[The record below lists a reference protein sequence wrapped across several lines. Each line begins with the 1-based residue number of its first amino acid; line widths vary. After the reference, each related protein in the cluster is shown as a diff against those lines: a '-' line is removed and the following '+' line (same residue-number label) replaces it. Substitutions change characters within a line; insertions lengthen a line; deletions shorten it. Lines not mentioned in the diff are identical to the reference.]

1 MPKILLIDD
10 DEDLLEI
17 TQSLL
22 KKRGYDVAI
31 ENNWQNAL
39 QTIITF
45 TPQIILL
52 DVFLNDVD
60 GLDICRQLKS
70 MPHTKDIPVMICSAY
85 PSVAERVIYEYGA
98 DDFIAKPFEVND
110 LIAKVHSVLSQ
121 TKGLA

>member
-17 TQSLL
+17 TKSLL

-39 QTIITF
+39 QTITTF
-45 TPQIILL
+45 NPQIILL
-52 DVFLNDVD
+52 DVFLKDVD

-110 LIAKVHSVLSQ
+110 LIAKVHSILSQ